1 MNSIKRVTVHEIKE
15 LIEDIV
21 CVNSKQTNP

>member
-1 MNSIKRVTVHEIKE
+1 MNSIKRVTVYEIKE

-21 CVNSKQTNP
+21 RVNSKQTNP

>member
-1 MNSIKRVTVHEIKE
+1 MDSIKRVTVHELKE

-21 CVNSKQTNP
+21 RVNSKQANP

>member
-15 LIEDIV
+15 LIEDIIR
-21 CVNSKQTNP
+21 VNSKQTNP